1 MNTCKKLLCFTLV
14 MFAAFALYGQVGEFV
29 PVTIITQEDADN
41 VDVSLFVN
49 NPDFT
54 PEENKRLI
62 RAVLDI
68 ALFTRGF
75 DIGYDIWTLVDE
87 AAAVD
92 YFNERRAEVFE
103 RHGWDDPWP
112 NLQNFLGAVRH
123 RRASQDRALWI
134 TPEFMLTANREG
146 DRLFLQVR
154 TRSWPR
160 DNPNLDVGG
169 WILLRFANVGGQY
182 KLIYISFDA

>member
-1 MNTCKKLLCFTLV
+1 MNTCKKLLCFTLII
-14 MFAAFALYGQVGEFV
+14 FSAFALYGQVDKSY

-41 VDVSLFVN
+41 VDVSLFAH

-68 ALFTRGF
+68 ALYLHDF
-75 DIGYDIWTLVDE
+75 DIGYDIWTLTDE
-87 AAAVD
+87 TAAVD

-112 NLQNFLGAVRH
+112 NLQNFLGLSWRLEDTAF
-123 RRASQDRALWI
+123 WI

-160 DNPNLDVGG
+160 DNPNLDAGG